1 MTHKN
6 SEHYQ
11 TTSDSDTLAGVEN
24 WLLSRRLNDC
34 RMHGVDVAELI
45 TSIHLQTQLCVKTL
59 LTVLGP
65 TFLCSAAHSDLV
77 VTQTLMLWIPQ
88 LWICQLVLATCTIPQ
103 SHQKT

>member
-45 TSIHLQTQLCVKTL
+45 TSIHLQTQLCVRHCSQSLVPHSSAQLHTVIWL
-59 LTVLGP
+59 LGKP
-65 TFLCSAAHSDLV
+65 
-77 VTQTLMLWIPQ
+77 
-88 LWICQLVLATCTIPQ
+88 
-103 SHQKT
+103 